1 MFKLLISMPPQI
13 ALAIAI
19 IFEVIA
25 TSFIPKAEQFTKLV
39 PSTVV
44 IVGYAVAFF
53 LLSITVKTMPVG
65 IVYAIWSGA
74 GIVLVAT
81 ISYFAYGQRL
91 DLPAIIGIG
100 LIISGVLVVNLLSNT
115 VSH

>member
-1 MFKLLISMPPQI
+1 MRLFLK
-13 ALAIAI
+13 
-19 IFEVIA
+19 VIA